1 MRAIVRCFLKILYSA
16 HFQVHDFFRLCTKNV
31 YKLWFLKN
39 TSNTIHW
46 CSISRHSL
54 SERYILVSVPIR
66 LLSWKVHAALIGHK
80 LFAKVLS
87 IYAFLLLDCSVA
99 VDQGQSDHR
108 DDPAPQRPGP
118 AGLSCQLRGHRRWG
132 GALWVRLAGR
142 AQARQPAGGD
152 LQGGS
157 GLAVSRADDR
167 PAENLGYCQG
177 GHHSPS
183 WGLHTTQVEGTLDD
197 VKPPK

>member
-1 MRAIVRCFLKILYSA
+1 MRASVRCILKILYCA
-16 HFQVHDFFRLCTKNV
+16 HFQVHYFFRLCTENV
-31 YKLWFLKN
+31 YMLWFLKN
-39 TSNTIHW
+39 TSNTVHW
-46 CSISRHSL
+46 CSTSPHSL
-54 SERYILVSVPIR
+54 FECYILVFVP
-66 LLSWKVHAALIGHK
+66 LGLPSWKVHAALIAHK

-87 IYAFLLLDCSVA
+87 IYAFLLLVCSVA

-142 AQARQPAGGD
+142 AQAGQPAGGD
-152 LQGGS
+152 LQGVG
-157 GLAVSRADDR
+157 GLPVSRADDR
-167 PAENLGYCQG
+167 PAENLSYCQG

-183 WGLHTTQVEGTLDD
+183 WGLHTTQVEGTLDNIRN
-197 VKPPK
+197 K